1 LSHADYKILA
11 TNMKEL
17 LQQSNI
23 GYGFSDTPFGR
34 CCIGFTD
41 QGIFSVTFPE
51 STGEGFDEIV
61 RRYGCKAIIR
71 DDEQSETWAKQ
82 IFSDGIVP
90 PFQLIGTP
98 FQISIW
104 NELLEIKLGSCST
117 YQQIADA
124 IGRPKA
130 VRAVG
135 TAIGANPIAFLV
147 PCHRIIRSDGTLGG
161 YKWGVERKKQILLW
175 EKTLKKE

>member
-1 LSHADYKILA
+1 
-11 TNMKEL
+11 MKEL

-61 RRYGCKAIIR
+61 RRYGCKTIIR

-82 IFSDGIVP
+82 
-90 PFQLIGTP
+90 T